1 MQEFEEKIHKVIK
14 DEYIEKISKQEAVIG
29 DSDDGIQITV
39 NDSRKV
45 TLINGDVVIYIKN
58 T

>member
-1 MQEFEEKIHKVIK
+1 MQEFEEKIYKAIK
-14 DEYIEKISKQEAVIG
+14 DGYIEKISKHEAVIG

>member
-1 MQEFEEKIHKVIK
+1 MQEFEEKIHKAIK

-45 TLINGDVVIYIKN
+45 TLINGDIVIYIKN

>member
-14 DEYIEKISKQEAVIG
+14 DEYIEKISKYETIIG

-39 NDSRKV
+39 NDSRKIIL
-45 TLINGDVVIYIKN
+45 TNGDIIIYIKN
-58 T
+58 S